1 MRTTRVGTRGRE
13 VPAVTSNPDA
23 RGKLAGLKL
32 AGLWIAAAAAGLA
45 VAAVPVLDAGAPAH
59 LMAALLLAVSLP
71 FGLLRPSVP
80 VLWAVAIG
88 WPTVIIRLGQEAGPG
103 SAVLLVYPLIGVYA
117 GDWMATWWAER
128 YGRPHAGGPG
138 AATAAAGPL
147 RDADGLPPAVPGR
160 WDAARRRAAEEAAS
174 GASGRDEEPE
184 RRTRNRR

>member
-1 MRTTRVGTRGRE
+1 
-13 VPAVTSNPDA
+13 VPAVTTNADA
-23 RGKLAGLKL
+23 REKAAGLKL
-32 AGLWIAAAAAGLA
+32 AGLWIAAAASGLA

-88 WPTVIIRLGQEAGPG
+88 WPTVITRLGQDAGAG

-117 GDWMATWWAER
+117 GDWIATWWAER
-128 YGRPHAGGPG
+128 YGRTRPGGRD
-138 AATAAAGPL
+138 AAPASGGNS

-174 GASGRDEEPE
+174 GAVGRDEEPE